1 MHEGQEGALSERSA
15 AMESDVGSQSERKLK
30 DTLVNFHKQVSF
42 NYENF
47 ANATENILKESYFPP
62 GVDPESPAILPS
74 PRRTESLTATTHLMK
89 KAKYILTDSQRKRW
103 NEIIKNVPQM
113 NRVYI

>member
-1 MHEGQEGALSERSA
+1 MP
-15 AMESDVGSQSERKLK
+15 QSEKKLK
-30 DTLVNFHKQVSF
+30 ETLVTFNKCVSF

-47 ANATENILKESYFPP
+47 ANATESILKETFFDTDADKES
-62 GVDPESPAILPS
+62 ESPNMQLIP
-74 PRRTESLTATTHLMK
+74 PRRSESVTDTTQFMK

-103 NEIIKNVPQM
+103 NVIIKNVPQM